1 MHWMKAIFWILHLE
15 PDRWSVRFLPVTP
28 IERDDVMNWDILEGK
43 WKQFTG
49 SAKENWGKL
58 TDDDLDQAAGKRDI
72 LVGKIQ
78 EKYGIARDEAEK
90 QVDDWSSKI

>member
-1 MHWMKAIFWILHLE
+1 
-15 PDRWSVRFLPVTP
+15 
-28 IERDDVMNWDILEGK
+28 MNWDILEGK

-58 TDDDLDQAAGKRDI
+58 TNDDLDQAAGKRDK

-78 EKYGIARDEAEK
+78 EKYGIAKDEAEK
-90 QVDDWSSKI
+90 QVDSWSSKL